1 MQEANCLIYTLILL
15 IKMSAYLTNHFKV
28 MLAVELLFGSI
39 FLVKTVLFTKHL
51 AARYRV
57 SAIQS

>member
-1 MQEANCLIYTLILL
+1 
-15 IKMSAYLTNHFKV
+15 MSAYLTNHFKA
-28 MLAVELLFGSI
+28 MLAVELIFGSI

-51 AARYRV
+51 AAKYRV